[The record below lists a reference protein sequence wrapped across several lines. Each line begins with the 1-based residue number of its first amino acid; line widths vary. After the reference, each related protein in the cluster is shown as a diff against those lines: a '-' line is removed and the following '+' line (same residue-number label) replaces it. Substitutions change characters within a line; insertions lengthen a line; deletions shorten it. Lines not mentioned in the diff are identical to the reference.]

1 MFFFRFSTV
10 AYTLQLLHFSDGEAG
25 LLASSTAPYLA
36 ALVDAFDDD
45 YANTLILA
53 GGDNFIPGPFLAAGT
68 DPSVIAIAGKGDN
81 PGAADIEIHNRIG
94 VEASTI
100 GNHEFDLGTRAFSD
114 AINDAAFPY
123 LSANLDFSR
132 DSDISGRFFDTT
144 IAAGLEE
151 AFTLARRIV
160 PSAVV
165 TKGGER
171 IGLVGTT
178 TQILESISST
188 GGVEV
193 KGFAGD
199 GSETNNMKLLAEQ
212 LQPVIDDLRAL
223 GVNKIILMA
232 HLQQISLELELA
244 KLLKGVDIILAAG
257 SNTRLGDSNDVPV
270 NFPGHAATFTAG
282 YPIVTSGADGGS
294 TLIVNTDNEFTYLGR
309 LVVEFDATGNLI
321 PPGVDSIPGDNTALN
336 GAYAATA
343 ANVSAAWGVDE
354 ANLGTTAFAEGTKGE
369 QVADITEAVQA
380 VITAKDGEIWG
391 YTNVYLEGERNQV
404 RNQETNL
411 GNLTADAQL
420 EAARDALPKGSIV
433 VSFKNGGGIRAQI
446 GSVDVITG
454 DKEPP
459 LANPVAGK
467 PQGAVSTLDIEN
479 SLRFNNKLMVF
490 DTTPEGLKAILEHGV
505 ASLGNQGRFPQLGG
519 ISFSFDPDF
528 PARSRVINVSA
539 LDANGIPT
547 VRIIEN
553 GEVSAD
559 APPTIRVVTLN
570 FLANGGDGYPIKAN
584 GENFRYLLN
593 NGTLGPALDETIDF
607 VANTPTNALGEQ
619 QALQE
624 FLAEFHSTP
633 NTAFDSA
640 ETPGALDQRIQDLNL
655 RLDDVFGPGIT
666 LVGGVGGNTL
676 AGSAGNDS
684 IEGGNGKDVLTGLAG
699 DDRLMGGNG
708 NDLLNGGLGNDTLIG
723 GNGADVFVLGAGLGS
738 DTFLDFSR
746 GPDRIGLLGSLR
758 YSDLTFGISGNDA
771 TISLGGEMLAI
782 LKAVHPNS
790 LSNSAFIAI

>member
-1 MFFFRFSTV
+1 V
-10 AYTLQLLHFSDGEAG
+10 AYTLQLLHFADGEAG
-25 LLASSTAPYLA
+25 LLASTTAPYLA

-45 YANTLILA
+45 YTNTLILA
-53 GGDNFIPGPFLAAGT
+53 GGDNYIPGPFLAAST

-94 VEASTI
+94 VAASTI

-114 AINDAAFPY
+114 VINDAAFPY
-123 LSANLDFSR
+123 LSANLNFSG
-132 DSDISGRFFDTT
+132 DSDISGRYLDTT
-144 IAAGLEE
+144 TLIGLEE
-151 AFTLARRIV
+151 ASTLARRIV
-160 PSAVV
+160 PSAII
-165 TKGGER
+165 TEGGEL
-171 IGLVGTT
+171 IGLVGAT

-212 LQPVIDDLRAL
+212 LQPVIDDLRAQ

-232 HLQQISLELELA
+232 HLQQITLELELA
-244 KLLKGVDIILAAG
+244 KLLNGVDIILAAG
-257 SNTRLGDSNDVPV
+257 SNTRLGDANDVPV
-270 NFPGHAATFTAG
+270 AFPGHAATFTG
-282 YPIVTSGADGGS
+282 TYPIVTSGADGGT

-309 LVVEFDATGNLI
+309 LVVEFDAAGNLI
-321 PPGVDSIPGDNTALN
+321 SPGSDSIPGDNTALN

-343 ANVSAAWGVDE
+343 ANVAAAWGVDE
-354 ANLGTTAFAEGTKGE
+354 ADLGTTAFAEGTKGE

-391 YTNVYLEGERNQV
+391 YTDVYLEGERNQV

-420 EAARDALPKGSIV
+420 EAARDALPEGSIV
-433 VSFKNGGGIRAQI
+433 VSLKNGGGIRAQI

-467 PQGAVSTLDIEN
+467 PEGAVSTLDIEN

-519 ISFSFDPDF
+519 ISFSFDPDLT
-528 PARSRVINVSA
+528 AGSRVINVAA
-539 LDANGIPT
+539 LDTNGTPST
-547 VRIIEN
+547 RIIEN
-553 GEVSAD
+553 GVVSAD
-559 APPTIRVVTLN
+559 APSTISVVTLN
-570 FLANGGDGYPIKAN
+570 FLANGGDSYPIKAN

-593 NGTLGPALDETIDF
+593 NGTVGPALDETIDF
-607 VANTPTNALGEQ
+607 VANAPTNALGEQ
-619 QALQE
+619 QTVQE

-655 RLDDVFGPGIT
+655 RFDDVFGPGVT
-666 LVGGVGGNTL
+666 LVGGVGGNNL
-676 AGSAGNDS
+676 SGSAGNDW
-684 IEGGNGKDVLTGLAG
+684 IEGGNGRDVLTGLAG
-699 DDRLMGGNG
+699 DDMLKGGNG
-708 NDLLNGGLGNDTLIG
+708 KDLLDGGLGNDTLIG
-723 GNGADVFVLGAGLGS
+723 GNGADVFVLGAGQGT
-738 DTFLDFSR
+738 DTFLDFGN
-746 GPDRIGLLGSLR
+746 GPDRIGLLGGLS
-758 YSDLTFGISGNDA
+758 YNDLSFAISGNDA
-771 TISLGGEMLAI
+771 TISLGGVMLAI
-782 LKAVHPNS
+782 LKGVDAGA
-790 LSNSAFIAI
+790 LSERTFVVI